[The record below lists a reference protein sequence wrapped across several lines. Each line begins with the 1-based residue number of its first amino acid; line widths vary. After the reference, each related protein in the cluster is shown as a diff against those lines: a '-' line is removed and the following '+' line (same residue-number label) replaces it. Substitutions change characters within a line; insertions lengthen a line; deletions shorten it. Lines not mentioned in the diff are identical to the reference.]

1 MIMRILNKMSIVGV
15 LLSAVFYLGSCGGS
29 SGGGTTASANL
40 FTANLT
46 VAQEVPAPS
55 FLPTGSGTV
64 TLDPV
69 TKVLTGSFITV
80 NLANATLAH
89 IHDGDV
95 GVAGAVVVPLTQSA
109 AGSATWVVPA
119 STVLTDPQIL
129 RLQAGGY
136 YVNIHTTQNPSG
148 EIRGQLVV
156 SSTDPN
162 VFTAALT
169 VAQEVPA
176 PTIAAGASPTG
187 SGSVTLDPATKVLT
201 GSFTTVNVANATAA
215 HIHDGD
221 VGVAGAVVVPLTQ
234 SAAGSATWVVPAN
247 TVLTDA
253 QIARLRAGG
262 YYVNIHT
269 PLNPGGEIRGQLV
282 ASAPSTPAGY

>member
-1 MIMRILNKMSIVGV
+1 MRILDNISKIGV
-15 LLSAVFYLGSCGGS
+15 LLAAVFYLGACGGS
-29 SGGGTTASANL
+29 SSSGTSASANT
-40 FTANLT
+40 FTASLT

-55 FLPTGSGTV
+55 FLPTGSGSV

-69 TKVLTGSFITV
+69 TKVLTGSFTTV

-89 IHDGDV
+89 IHVGSV
-95 GVAGAVVVPLTQSA
+95 GVAGGVVVPLTQSA

-119 STVLTDPQIL
+119 STVLTDAQIAL
-129 RLQAGGY
+129 LQAGSY

-148 EIRGQLVV
+148 EIRGQLTV
-156 SSTDPN
+156 SSTNPN
-162 VFTAALT
+162 VFTASLT

-176 PTIAAGASPTG
+176 PTIAAGTSPTG
-187 SGSVTLDPATKVLT
+187 SGFVTLDPATKVLT
-201 GSFTTVNVANATAA
+201 GSFTTVNVAGATAA

-221 VGVAGAVVVPLTQ
+221 VGVAGGVVVPLTQ
-234 SAAGSATWVVPAN
+234 SAPGSATWVVPAN

-269 PLNPGGEIRGQLV
+269 TLNPSGEIRGQLV
-282 ASAPSTPAGY
+282 ASGTMSTTVGY